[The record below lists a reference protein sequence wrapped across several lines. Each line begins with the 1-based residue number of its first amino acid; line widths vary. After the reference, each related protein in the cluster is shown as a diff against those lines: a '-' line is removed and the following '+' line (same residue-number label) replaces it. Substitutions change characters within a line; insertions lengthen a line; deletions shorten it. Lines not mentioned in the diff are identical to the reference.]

1 MIKGRQKIGGNS
13 ANLLNC
19 VQGTKDSDSDDEI
32 CNSTMIFDV
41 SCTGTLAILSF
52 LIEFSNS
59 WLTFFPFFLKTKY
72 PNVIFNSDKSFHQ
85 FRIPNVR
92 TFIMN
97 IFQPFKLRKSG
108 GKISETNWRKQL
120 MNFWENNRIQ
130 KLFLFKI
137 HLWNY
142 LFICRASWWGLEH
155 HARNYFRRS
164 VPILFSYLG
173 YQ

>member
-1 MIKGRQKIGGNS
+1 MAATAPIFWTAFTEPRILILMMKS
-13 ANLLNC
+13 AIQQWFLTFHAQVPEPFYYFWTNY
-19 VQGTKDSDSDDEI
+19 I
-32 CNSTMIFDV
+32 
-41 SCTGTLAILSF
+41 F
-52 LIEFSNS
+52 LIH
-59 WLTFFPFFLKTKY
+59 LFPLFLKTKY

-108 GKISETNWRKQL
+108 GKISETNWKKQL

-142 LFICRASWWGLEH
+142 LFICRASWWGLER